1 VREVN
6 GVPVGRIIRLI
17 SKALRFS
24 KGGFNVTEVHILV
37 ADLLSLAADLTDLCR
52 EPDVNDV

>member
-1 VREVN
+1 VREVSE
-6 GVPVGRIIRLI
+6 VPVGRIIRLI

-24 KGGFNVTEVHILV
+24 KGGFNVVEVHILV

-52 EPDVNDV
+52 ETDAGDL

>member
-1 VREVN
+1 MKEVN

-24 KGGFNVTEVHILV
+24 RGGFNATEVHILV
-37 ADLLSLAADLTDLCR
+37 ADLLVLAADLTDLVR
-52 EPDVNDV
+52 QDDDVVL